1 MGRKPGSVNSDHDEK
16 RAALARAALD
26 AWTAEGAS
34 ISMRALARACDT
46 SIPTLY
52 NYFEDR
58 DGLFEA
64 VMEQARA
71 DGEFYLQ
78 LAANPGD
85 KSMREALGYVLT
97 FFAFGWREGALRRL
111 NELGMAQG
119 MTSNQS
125 GQSYVQHILE
135 PLLVAC
141 EKMLTAF
148 IERGELPEQNVRF
161 GALSLVSPVFLA
173 LMHQDSLDGAS
184 CRPLDLDEMIP
195 AHVDAWIRGHS

>member
-16 RAALARAALD
+16 RDALARAALE
-26 AWTAEGAS
+26 AWTEEGAN
-34 ISMRALARACDT
+34 ISMRALARACDA

-52 NYFEDR
+52 HYFEDR

-64 VMEQARA
+64 AMEQARA

-78 LAANPGD
+78 LAAKPGD
-85 KSMREALGYVLT
+85 KSPREALTYVLT

-111 NELGMAQG
+111 NEVGLMHGMSSAP
-119 MTSNQS
+119 S
-125 GQSYVQHILE
+125 GQSYVNHILE

-141 EKMLTAF
+141 ETMLTTF
-148 IERGELPEQNVRF
+148 IERGDLPEQNVRF
-161 GALSLVSPVFLA
+161 GALSLVSPVLLA
-173 LMHQDSLDGAS
+173 LLHQDSLDGVG

-195 AHVDAWIRGHS
+195 TDVEAWLTGHG

>member
-1 MGRKPGSVNSDHDEK
+1 MGRKPGSVNADHEEK
-16 RAALARAALD
+16 RAALARAALE
-26 AWTAEGAS
+26 AWTEEGAGM
-34 ISMRALARACDT
+34 SMRALARACDT

-52 NYFEDR
+52 NYFDDR

-85 KSMREALGYVLT
+85 KSVREALEYVLT
-97 FFAFGWREGALRRL
+97 FFSFGWREGALRRL

-125 GQSYVQHILE
+125 GQAYVQHVLE

-141 EKMLTAF
+141 EKMLGVF
-148 IERGELPEQNVRF
+148 IERGDLPEQNVRF

-173 LMHQDSLDGAS
+173 LMHQDSLDGSA
-184 CRPLDLDEMIP
+184 CRPLDLQEMIP
-195 AHVDAWIRGHS
+195 AHVEAWIRGHS